1 MNLPPTSL
9 LADAGGHPGADQPW
23 LLAGIVGLGLAV
35 VLVWRWRVVQ
45 RETAPPTQPDPG
57 FPAEPVSVAGL
68 APDIVAAIAAA
79 VHETLGDGARM
90 TSVTQQTEPA
100 VAMETPTLIWSL
112 EGRREIYTS
121 HRVR

>member
-1 MNLPPTSL
+1 MDILPTLPLAEAARLPAGSL
-9 LADAGGHPGADQPW
+9 VW
-23 LLAGIVGLGLAV
+23 VLAGIAGLAV
-35 VLVWRWRVVQ
+35 VLVWRWQVVQ
-45 RETAPPTQPDPG
+45 RESAPAAQPDPG
-57 FPAEPVSVAGL
+57 LPAEPLSVSGI
-68 APDIVAAIAAA
+68 APEIAAAIAAA
-79 VHETLGDGARM
+79 VHETLGDGARV

>member
-1 MNLPPTSL
+1 MDILPTLPLAEAARLPAGSL
-9 LADAGGHPGADQPW
+9 AWVLAVIA
-23 LLAGIVGLGLAV
+23 GLAL

-45 RETAPPTQPDPG
+45 RESAPAAQPAPG
-57 FPAEPVSVAGL
+57 LPAELISVAGI
-68 APDIVAAIAAA
+68 APEIAAAIAAA
-79 VHETLGDGARM
+79 VHETLGDGARV
-90 TSVTQQTEPA
+90 TSVTQQTEPV

>member
-1 MNLPPTSL
+1 MDILPTLPLAEASRLPAGSL
-9 LADAGGHPGADQPW
+9 VW
-23 LLAGIVGLGLAV
+23 VLAGIVGL
-35 VLVWRWRVVQ
+35 VLIWRWRVVQ

>member
-1 MNLPPTSL
+1 MDHLPTLL
-9 LADAGGHPGADQPW
+9 LADAERLPVNFPAWAQ
-23 LLAGIVGLGLAV
+23 AGIAGLGLAL

-45 RETAPPTQPDPG
+45 RESAPPAQTDPG
-57 FPAEPVSVAGL
+57 LTAEPVSVAGI
-68 APDIVAAIAAA
+68 APEIAAAIAAA
-79 VHETLGDGARM
+79 VHVTLGDDARV